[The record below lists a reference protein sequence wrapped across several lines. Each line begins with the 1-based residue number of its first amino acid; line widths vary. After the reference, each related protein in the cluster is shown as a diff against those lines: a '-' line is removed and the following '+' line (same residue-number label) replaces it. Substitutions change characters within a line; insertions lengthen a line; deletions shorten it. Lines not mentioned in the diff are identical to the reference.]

1 MRAGT
6 TGFILSASGHS
17 HSTSQILCHVLPVI
31 VKKSLESDEFKAGQQ
46 IYTLLS
52 NFKRFT
58 DGWNSA
64 TVTVM
69 DLLKGFV
76 RVSSKVVE
84 DVTEFIRLRMEA
96 AASAKET

>member
-1 MRAGT
+1 M
-6 TGFILSASGHS
+6 
-17 HSTSQILCHVLPVI
+17 LPVI
-31 VKKSLESDEFKAGQQ
+31 VKKSLESDEFKTKQQ

-64 TVTVM
+64 AVTVM
-69 DLLKGFV
+69 DLLKGFI

-84 DVTEFIRLRMEA
+84 DVTEFIHLRRE
-96 AASAKET
+96 ASAKKET